1 MKAAELR
8 RSILQ
13 AAVEGKLVPQDPREE
28 PASKLLERI
37 RGEKERLVQEGKIKK
52 TKQLP
57 PVTEDEIPYELP
69 EGWWWCRLGGVLQF
83 ADNKN
88 IHREFPADKII
99 NYVDIDS
106 IDNQKF
112 IIRSVKQ
119 LPVKKLSTRARRVLH
134 KGDIVYSLVRPYL
147 NNIAIVSEER
157 ADFIGSTGFSVF
169 RPICISNRFI
179 MYILLS
185 PYIERYFYSLMSG
198 FNSPSISQT
207 DFVNTLIPLPPLA
220 EQQRIVDQLDVLMRQ
235 CDELELAEK
244 KLDKLDGRFAEN
256 LPKSILQS
264 AVEGKLVPQDPREEP
279 ASKLLERIRGE
290 KEWLVQEGKIKKT
303 KPLPPIAE
311 DEIPYELPE
320 GWCWC
325 RLGDVG
331 KIIGGATPDSHN
343 ETYYTASGNGITWI
357 TPADMKYAKNNI
369 IEYGAKD
376 ITQVGYNS
384 CSTQMLPKGSVVF
397 SSRAPIGHIAFAG
410 KELCTN
416 QGFKSIVP
424 YGFSNNYWLFY
435 VLKSKIPDI
444 QSRASGTTFKEVSG
458 QFMEKELIPL
468 PPLAEQQ
475 RIVDKVDTL
484 MGLCDALKA
493 AYTDPVENHMDVKRS
508 PFIPHEEEGMR
519 LAARGDV
526 MNLSKEAIQ
535 AMNDLFAEDEE

>member
-37 RGEKERLVQEGKIKK
+37 REEKERLVKEGKTKK
-52 TKQLP
+52 TKPLP
-57 PVTEDEIPYELP
+57 PITEDEIPYELP
-69 EGWWWCRLGGVLQF
+69 EGWCWCRVGSIHNLFRGITFPGTVKSVSSFQSGIRCATTGSVQKEYNSYADVFVPEQYVKRDYQWLSDYDILVSAANSKELVGKSCFWFGNTKMTFGGFLTVIRPQISNIKYSYYVVQF
-83 ADNKN
+83 
-88 IHREFPADKII
+88 F
-99 NYVDIDS
+99 Y
-106 IDNQKF
+106 
-112 IIRSVKQ
+112 RSGIFSSHAKQ
-119 LPVKKLSTRARRVLH
+119 TT
-134 KGDIVYSLVRPYL
+134 
-147 NNIAIVSEER
+147 NIANLSNQ
-157 ADFIGSTGFSVF
+157 A
-169 RPICISNRFI
+169 ISN
-179 MYILLS
+179 IL
-185 PYIERYFYSLMSG
+185 F
-198 FNSPSISQT
+198 
-207 DFVNTLIPLPPLA
+207 PLPPLA
-220 EQQRIVDQLDVLMRQ
+220 EQQRIVDKLDVLMLQ

-244 KLDKLDGRFAEN
+244 ELEGLDGRFAES

-458 QFMEKELIPL
+458 QFMEKEL
-468 PPLAEQQ
+468 
-475 RIVDKVDTL
+475 
-484 MGLCDALKA
+484 
-493 AYTDPVENHMDVKRS
+493 DV
-508 PFIPHEEEGMR
+508 
-519 LAARGDV
+519 V
-526 MNLSKEAIQ
+526 
-535 AMNDLFAEDEE
+535 